1 MNDVNVY
8 FDNNTL
14 PEVARA
20 GLDLVS
26 ALAGS
31 KYVVSVT
38 PDLATEYRQAIANE
52 RVPLAEKELCQ
63 RLLSAAEPRGIFGFA
78 EGGNCYSGFDYGVWA
93 TDGMVKTIQSITVT
107 ERPGKEIPKN
117 RTDAFLAALADGAVI
132 ITNDGGS
139 HFKRA
144 RAGGQHVYSWAEIA
158 DVTKAPSDVA
168 LDLGRLLALQL
179 LGK

>member
-1 MNDVNVY
+1 MNVY

-14 PEVARA
+14 PELVRT
-20 GLDLVS
+20 GVDPVS
-26 ALAGS
+26 ALAGT
-31 KYVVSVT
+31 KYVVAVT

-52 RVPLAEKELCQ
+52 LVPSPEKELCQ
-63 RLLSAAEPRGIFGFA
+63 RLLSAASPRGIFGFA
-78 EGGNCYSGFDYGVWA
+78 EGGGCYSGFGYGVLA

-144 RAGGQHVYSWAEIA
+144 RAAGQHVFSWAELA
-158 DVTKAPSDVA
+158 DVKRAPSDIA
-168 LDLGRLLALQL
+168 HDLGRLLFQQRDETYE
-179 LGK
+179 